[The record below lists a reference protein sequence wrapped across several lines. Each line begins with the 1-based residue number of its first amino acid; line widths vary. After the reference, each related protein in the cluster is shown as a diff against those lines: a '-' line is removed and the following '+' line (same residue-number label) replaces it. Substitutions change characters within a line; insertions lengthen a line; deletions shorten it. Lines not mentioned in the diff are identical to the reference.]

1 MFLKDFL
8 TLGGGTS
15 QIQQVET
22 VLQHV
27 KMLLPKAHVKELNS
41 WLGSQELEL
50 EKLESACQARARELT
65 DSLKQL
71 LRWEINNV
79 T

>member
-8 TLGGGTS
+8 TLAGGNS
-15 QIQQVET
+15 KIQQVET

-41 WLGSQELEL
+41 WLGSRELEL
-50 EKLESACQARARELT
+50 ENLESACQARARELK

-71 LRWEINNV
+71 LR
-79 T
+79 

>member
-1 MFLKDFL
+1 MFKDFL
-8 TLGGGTS
+8 TLGGGKS
-15 QIQQVET
+15 KIQQVQT

-50 EKLESACQARARELT
+50 ENMESACQARARELN
-65 DSLKQL
+65 DSLQQL
-71 LRWEINNV
+71 LR
-79 T
+79 